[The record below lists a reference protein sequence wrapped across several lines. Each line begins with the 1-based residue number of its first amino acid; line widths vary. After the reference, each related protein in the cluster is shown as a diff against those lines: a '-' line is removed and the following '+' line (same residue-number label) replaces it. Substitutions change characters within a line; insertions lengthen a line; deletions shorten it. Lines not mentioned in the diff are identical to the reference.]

1 MKKLLAITVCL
12 VMVLAMAVPALAS
25 GAVVRLT
32 GDPKVGSTVMVDK
45 GATLDSAY
53 NYGTSDEYNAF
64 LEGAVVYNWYRDG
77 AYCQTG
83 DSITFSAAD
92 AGCTF
97 YCAASLFSNL
107 DLNEMVGTVV
117 SDSFTVAGGSSQIPE
132 ITTDSLPNGT
142 VGEDYYHKLDC
153 TDPDATFSLFR
164 SSLPNGLYITQHG
177 EIEGTPTKAGFWYVV
192 IMVEGEN
199 GKSNTAEFEFY
210 IDDAPEYS
218 LEIMQLPNK
227 LTYTAG
233 EKLDMTGLKV
243 RVWGNDGFFDSYN
256 GDKLTY
262 SQKELVTLGE
272 QKIKL
277 TYENAF
283 EFFIVT
289 VVAAPEETTEAT
301 SEAPEETFETIWN
314 TLPIEGGESGVITVG
329 PMTGTTLPVAPEVQV
344 GHTGI
349 GLLGMGIVGILLII
363 FICLLAVLIPVLV
376 IVLIIVLI
384 VRSKKKKKAAALAA
398 QPAAEVVEETQEN
411 QE

>member
-1 MKKLLAITVCL
+1 MMKKRIALILCL
-12 VMVLAMAVPALAS
+12 VLAVTMAVPVLAAGS
-25 GAVVRLT
+25 KVYLT
-32 GDPKVGSTVMVDK
+32 GSYCVGGTVSVDDAAILLDPSV
-45 GATLDSAY
+45 
-53 NYGTSDEYNAF
+53 TSEVYNAV
-64 LEGAVVYNWYRDG
+64 LEGAVVYTWYRNNV
-77 AYCQTG
+77 YCASG
-83 DSITFSAAD
+83 KSYTFTAAD
-92 AGCTF
+92 AGCDF
-97 YCAASLFSNL
+97 YCAAICYSNL
-107 DLNEMVGTVV
+107 DLNEPVATIC
-117 SDSFTVAGGSSQIPE
+117 SDTITVAAGAAPK
-132 ITTDSLPNGT
+132 ITTTSLPNGT
-142 VGEDYYHKLDC
+142 VGEDYYYKLDC
-153 TDPDATFSLFR
+153 TDPDATYSLFR
-164 SSLPNGLYITQHG
+164 SSLPDGLYITQHG

-192 IMVEGEN
+192 IMVEGVN
-199 GKSNTAEFEFY
+199 GQSDTAEFEFY

-301 SEAPEETFETIWN
+301 SEATEETFEVVWA
-314 TLPIEGGESGVITVG
+314 TLPNGEGGESGVITVG
-329 PMTGTTLPVAPEVQV
+329 PMTGTTLPATAAPEV
-344 GHTGI
+344 GHG
-349 GLLGMGIVGILLII
+349 GLLGLSWIGILTILLVALIGLVVVLLPILLII
-363 FICLLAVLIPVLV
+363 
-376 IVLIIVLI
+376 LIIVLI
-384 VRSKKKKKAAALAA
+384 VRSKKKKAALAA
-398 QPAAEVVEETQEN
+398 ETAPLAEEIPEN

>member
-1 MKKLLAITVCL
+1 MMKKVFAVLLCL
-12 VMVLAMAVPALAS
+12 VFVLSMAVPVLAN
-25 GAVVRLT
+25 G
-32 GDPKVGSTVMVDK
+32 PKLGLLGVYEVGGTVYVDK
-45 GATLDSAY
+45 NYTMESVY
-53 NYGTSDEYNAF
+53 NYGTSEIYNAF
-64 LEGAVVYNWYRDG
+64 LESAVVYSWYRDG
-77 AYCQTG
+77 AYYHSGET
-83 DSITFSAAD
+83 ITFTEAD

-97 YCAASLFSNL
+97 YCAATLFSNL
-107 DLNEMVGTVV
+107 DLTEMVGTLC
-117 SDSFTVAGGSSQIPE
+117 SDSFTVKGGSSQIPE
-132 ITTDSLPNGT
+132 ITTESLPNGT
-142 VGEDYYHKLDC
+142 VGEDYYYRLDC
-153 TDPDATFSLFR
+153 TDPDAKYSLFR

-192 IMVEGEN
+192 VMVEGAN

-210 IDDAPEYS
+210 IDDAPEYT
-218 LEIMQLPNK
+218 LEIIQVPYK

-272 QKIKL
+272 QKIKI
-277 TYENAF
+277 TYENGF

-289 VVAAPEETTEAT
+289 VEAAPEETTEAT
-301 SEAPEETFETIWN
+301 SEAPEETFEVVWA
-314 TLPIEGGESGVITVG
+314 TLPNGEGGESGLITVG

-349 GLLGMGIVGILLII
+349 GLLGMGIVGIVLIVL
-363 FICLLAVLIPVLV
+363 ICLLALLIPVLV

-384 VRSKKKKKAAALAA
+384 VRSKKKKAALAA
-398 QPAAEVVEETQEN
+398 ETAPLAEEIPEN

>member
-1 MKKLLAITVCL
+1 MMKKRIALILCL
-12 VMVLAMAVPALAS
+12 VLAVTMAVPVLAAGS
-25 GAVVRLT
+25 KVYLT
-32 GDPKVGSTVMVDK
+32 GSYCVGGTVSVDDAAILLDPSV
-45 GATLDSAY
+45 
-53 NYGTSDEYNAF
+53 TSEVYNAV
-64 LEGAVVYNWYRDG
+64 LEGAVVYTWYRNNV
-77 AYCQTG
+77 YCASG
-83 DSITFSAAD
+83 KSYTFTAAD
-92 AGCTF
+92 AGCDF
-97 YCAASLFSNL
+97 YCAAICYSNL
-107 DLNEMVGTVV
+107 DLNEPVATIC
-117 SDSFTVAGGSSQIPE
+117 SDTITVAAGAAPK
-132 ITTDSLPNGT
+132 ITTTSLPNGT
-142 VGEDYYHKLDC
+142 VGEDYYYKLDC
-153 TDPDATFSLFR
+153 TDPDATYSLFR
-164 SSLPNGLYITQHG
+164 SSLPDGLYITQHG

-192 IMVEGEN
+192 IMVEGVN
-199 GKSNTAEFEFY
+199 GQSDTAEFEFY

-272 QKIKL
+272 QKIKIS
-277 TYENAF
+277 YENGF

-289 VVAAPEETTEAT
+289 VEAAPEETTEAT
-301 SEAPEETFETIWN
+301 SEAPEETFEVVWA
-314 TLPIEGGESGVITVG
+314 TLPNGEGGESGLITVG

-349 GLLGMGIVGILLII
+349 GLLGMGIVGIVLIVL
-363 FICLLAVLIPVLV
+363 ICLLVLLIPVLV

-398 QPAAEVVEETQEN
+398 QPTEVSEEIPEAEE
-411 QE
+411 